1 MFKDICE
8 LNNRT
13 KEAKP
18 EDFVKNSDRYYITR
32 APKRG
37 KKTVNLDKRLTLAF
51 EKSWAIFTTTV

>member
-13 KEAKP
+13 KEARP

-32 APKRG
+32 APESG
-37 KKTVNLDKRLTLAF
+37 KKVVKLR
-51 EKSWAIFTTTV
+51 